1 MQEYERNR
9 IQLKEIYEQNIMD
22 KEEEMKQLYDNLMKS
37 REEEIKKEINEAN

>member
-9 IQLKEIYEQNIMD
+9 IQLKEIYEQKIMD